1 MPGKKVLVLGGG
13 FGGVRAAITA
23 RSLLPAGHDVT
34 LIDRQARTHIGASL
48 PLLVVGEKEA
58 SKASRSLGQ
67 LANRGVSYIQEEIRS
82 IDLQGKSVT
91 TDAGVHGFDYLVLAL
106 GAEYDW
112 DAVPNSLVAHSFYN
126 LETARRLRRAVRG
139 FRRGRVVIAV
149 SSLPYKCPP
158 APFEAAMILRWAFKR
173 AGVSSKIE
181 MDLYTPEP
189 APIPVAGPEA
199 SACVAADLASR
210 GIQLHPNAAVKE
222 VARDGGSAT
231 FTDGSS
237 IDADLMVTVPTHRVA
252 RVVAESGLT
261 GGKPWVG
268 VDPATLET
276 QHPGVFAIG
285 DVNVVMMA
293 NGRPLPKA
301 GVFASREGE
310 VAGRNVAAAAG
321 DAEPARFQGQ
331 GYCFIA
337 YSGREAG
344 RVTGDF
350 LAAGRPRVT
359 FEQPSRKGFRAKE
372 KFEIDWRRFRL

>member
-13 FGGVRAAITA
+13 FGGVRAAVTA
-23 RSLLPAGHDVT
+23 RTLLAADHDVA
-34 LIDRQARTHIGASL
+34 LIDRQKRTYIGASL

-58 SKASRSLGQ
+58 EKASRSLGQ
-67 LANRGVSYIQEEIRS
+67 LANRGVRYLQEEIRS
-82 IDLQGKSVT
+82 IDLQGRSVR
-91 TDAGVHGFDYLVLAL
+91 TDAAVHGFDYLVLAL

-112 DAVPNSLVAHSFYN
+112 DAVPNSRVTHSFYD
-126 LETARRLRRAVRG
+126 LDTARRLRRAIRG
-139 FRRGRVVIAV
+139 LRRGRVVIAV

-173 AGVSSKIE
+173 AGVSSKVE
-181 MDLYTPEP
+181 LDVYTPEP

-210 GIQLHPNAAVKE
+210 AIRLHPNAAVKE
-222 VARDGGSAT
+222 VARDGRSAS

-237 IDADLMVTVPTHRVA
+237 IDADLIITIPTHRVA

-276 QHPGVFAIG
+276 PQAGIFAAG
-285 DVNVVMMA
+285 DANVVMMA

-301 GVFASREGE
+301 GIFASREGE
-310 VAGRNVAAAAG
+310 VAGRNVAAAITSDG
-321 DAEPARFQGQ
+321 RARFAGQ

-337 YSGREAG
+337 YSGRAAG

-350 LAAGRPRVT
+350 LAAERPRVT

-372 KFEIDWRRFRL
+372 KFELDWRRFRL